1 MAATALDSFCDLIRK
16 SNLVEAP
23 RLTEYLQ
30 KLHATEGLPEE
41 PKALADLMVRDALLS
56 QFQADQLVAGKW
68 RGFIVGK
75 YRVLEKIG
83 TGGMGQV
90 YLAEHKL
97 MRNRVALKVLPRSKA
112 AEPAALAR
120 FYREAKAGG
129 ALNHP
134 NIVRVFD
141 IDQDGDLHYL
151 VMEFVDGVSF
161 HDLTR
166 MRGPL
171 DPELTAHYI
180 YQAAS
185 GLEHAHQTGLIHRDL
200 KPSNLLVDR
209 QGTVKI
215 LDMGLARFFHDDQDM
230 ITRKYDENVLGTA
243 DYLSPEQAV
252 DSHTVDIR
260 SDIYSLGCTFYF
272 MLAGQPPFGE
282 GSVAQKLI
290 WHQTRKPRSILEHR
304 PDMPLDITAVLEKM
318 MARAIVDRFQTPGE
332 LMHSLEKYG
341 QMVFP
346 PPSDAELPNLSPLA
360 RKGLTSEPTM
370 TVAQS
375 GSSYGSSPPLRSSDP
390 GSRSAEATG
399 TSPNLSSDARDTQR
413 DFRAV
418 ASSRPDAPNGLVP
431 PPRQAP
437 PTPPPATPTRKR
449 NTGLAPGSVPAAPT
463 ASQPAA
469 YATTPPEG
477 IRTGAAAPKSPAR
490 GYAPPPRPAPAPIP
504 PPAAPTPAA
513 WTQQPTAVPQ
523 ETVAPAPDL
532 RKQKLLLIGISISL
546 IFLMVLIF
554 VLLLVFGGR

>member
-16 SNLVEAP
+16 SNLVEGP

-30 KLHATEGLPEE
+30 KLHTSDGIPEE

-90 YLAEHKL
+90 YLAEHKV
-97 MRNRVALKVLPRSKA
+97 MHNRVALKVLPRSKA

-129 ALNHP
+129 ALNHL

-161 HDLTR
+161 HDLVR
-166 MRGPL
+166 HRGRL
-171 DPELTAHYI
+171 DAALAAHYI
-180 YQAAS
+180 AQAAA
-185 GLEHAHQTGLIHRDL
+185 GLDHAHQTGLIHRDI

-209 QGTVKI
+209 QGVVKI
-215 LDMGLARFFHDDQDM
+215 LDMGLARFFHDDQDI

-272 MLAGQPPFGE
+272 MLAGAPPFGD

-290 WHQTRKPRSILEHR
+290 WHQTRKPPSIRDHR
-304 PDMPLDITAVLEKM
+304 PDLPDDIVNALERM
-318 MARAIVDRFQTPGE
+318 MAKTIAERFQNPGE
-332 LMHSLEKYG
+332 LVQALEPYL
-341 QMVFP
+341 QMSFP
-346 PPSDAELPNLSPLA
+346 GPTEEELPNLSPLA
-360 RKGLTSEPTM
+360 RKGLTSDGS
-370 TVAQS
+370 QS
-375 GSSYGSSPPLRSSDP
+375 LLSSTGSSQGGSRLRDS
-390 GSRSAEATG
+390 GYRSAEAG
-399 TSPNLSSDARDTQR
+399 TSPYLASDSRETQR
-413 DFRAV
+413 DFR
-418 ASSRPDAPNGLVP
+418 SPSPPGTEQTAPVP
-431 PPRQAP
+431 PAPR
-437 PTPPPATPTRKR
+437 TPPR
-449 NTGLAPGSVPAAPT
+449 LAP
-463 ASQPAA
+463 
-469 YATTPPEG
+469 
-477 IRTGAAAPKSPAR
+477 RT
-490 GYAPPPRPAPAPIP
+490 P
-504 PPAAPTPAA
+504 PPAAPRRGTAAPETISPAPVSATPPEGLRTRNASVPPTYQHAPAA
-513 WTQQPTAVPQ
+513 AL
-523 ETVAPAPDL
+523 PAPQSTVLSAADL
-532 RKQKLLLIGISISL
+532 RKQKRMLIGLGTALVIIMISLFLLLL
-546 IFLMVLIF
+546 F
-554 VLLLVFGGR
+554 VAR